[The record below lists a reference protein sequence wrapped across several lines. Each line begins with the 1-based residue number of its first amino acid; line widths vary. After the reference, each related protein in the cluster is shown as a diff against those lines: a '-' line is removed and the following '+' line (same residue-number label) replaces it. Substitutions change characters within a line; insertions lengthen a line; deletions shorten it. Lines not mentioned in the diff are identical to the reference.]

1 MGMQTDVKS
10 AYRTTD
16 GTIFGAPARIKG
28 ILISPATTAGSLVLK
43 DGGSGGATVFESSW
57 AANSGP
63 SPFSI
68 LIPGEGVR
76 CETSIYADVT
86 DLTSITVFY
95 G

>member
-10 AYRTTD
+10 TYRIND

-28 ILISPATTAGSLVLK
+28 ILISPAATAGSLILK
-43 DGGSGGATVFESSW
+43 DGGSGGDVVFQSSW
-57 AANSGP
+57 PASTEP
-63 SPFSI
+63 SPFNI
-68 LIPGEGVR
+68 VVPGQGIR
-76 CETSIYADVT
+76 CETDIYADVT

>member
-10 AYRTTD
+10 TYRTDD
-16 GTIFGAPARIKG
+16 GAIFGGPARIKG

-43 DGGSGGATVFESSW
+43 DGGAGGATVFQSSW
-57 AANSGP
+57 PANASP
-63 SPFSI
+63 SPFNIIVS
-68 LIPGEGVR
+68 GEGIR

>member
-10 AYRTTD
+10 TYRIND
-16 GTIFGAPARIKG
+16 GNIFAGPGRVKG
-28 ILISPATTAGSLVLK
+28 ILVSPATTAGGLVIK
-43 DGGSGGATVFESSW
+43 DGGTDGTVVFQSTW
-57 AANSGP
+57 PANTTP
-63 SPFSI
+63 APFNI
-68 LIPGEGVR
+68 VVPAEGIR

>member
-10 AYRTTD
+10 KYRTDD
-16 GTIFGAPARIKG
+16 GDIFAGPARVKG
-28 ILISPATTAGSLVLK
+28 ILVSPATTAGSLVIK
-43 DGGSGGATVFESSW
+43 DGGTGGTIVFQSNWPASAT
-57 AANSGP
+57 P
-63 SPFSI
+63 SPFNI
-68 LIPGEGVR
+68 VVPAEGLR

>member
-10 AYRTTD
+10 TYRTDD
-16 GTIFGAPARIKG
+16 GSIFAGPGRVRG
-28 ILISPATTAGSLVLK
+28 ILISPATTAGSLVIK
-43 DGGSGGATVFESSW
+43 DGGASGAVKFQSSW
-57 AANSGP
+57 PASTTP
-63 SPFSI
+63 SPFNVV
-68 LIPGEGVR
+68 IPAEGIR